1 MKALLALSLLAAV
14 APPGDPIPQD
24 PPAATGERGRTRDES
39 EVERLLR
46 AAIQGRSVVRPQA
59 ASRLVQW
66 FREAGETDR
75 AVLLERLR
83 RDAGDGPSH
92 LARLGPALIEVL
104 GAFEDGALRER
115 LWRAID
121 EPDFPWR
128 PYAVRSV
135 AESALPE
142 EAARFEELL
151 EDPIAPVRAAAIA
164 ALGRLERRSAIDAIA
179 ARLSDEDDRV
189 RRAAAEQL
197 VAWGRPSALWW
208 LVEEYRR
215 SDSFFDR
222 PTGEQAR
229 FAAAKGL
236 SRLIGGDLALH
247 PERPQDA
254 ATELG
259 HLAELVR
266 ARAGERPEIAEI
278 ARAGEPLA
286 GERLGLELR
295 SCRRGE
301 FFLRWTRSDELLV
314 GQGRPV
320 RVALAP
326 GTVDGLAEAAE
337 EAARATPERFFG
349 APGCD
354 LEQLHLV
361 DASGAL
367 RTWIVSKGPEPIEG
381 LRPASLGELF
391 GRLLASVPDEA
402 HSDPRLDRLRSRC
415 RAALLAIGGE

>member
-1 MKALLALSLLAAV
+1 MKAFVALILLAGTVPAA
-14 APPGDPIPQD
+14 GPQD
-24 PPAATGERGRTRDES
+24 PPPARREHGQPGED

-46 AAIQGRSVVRPQA
+46 AATEGRAVVRPQA

-66 FREAGETDR
+66 FHAAGEGER
-75 AVLLERLR
+75 GALLERLR
-83 RDAGDGPSH
+83 REAGDAPDQ

-104 GAFEDGALRER
+104 GSFEDAALRSG
-115 LWRAID
+115 LWRAVD
-121 EPDFPWR
+121 DPDFPWR

-135 AESALPE
+135 AESARPE
-142 EAARFEELL
+142 EAARFERLL
-151 EDPIAPVRAAAIA
+151 EDPIAPVRAAAIT
-164 ALGRLERRSAIDAIA
+164 ALARLDRRSATEALV

-197 VAWGRPSALWW
+197 VAWGRPDALWW

-236 SRLIGGDLALH
+236 ARLFGTDLALH
-247 PERPQDA
+247 PERPGEA
-254 ATELG
+254 AGELS

-278 ARAGEPLA
+278 ARAGEPLE

-301 FFLRWTRSDELLV
+301 FFLRWTEDDELWV

-320 RVALAP
+320 RVRLAP
-326 GTVDGLAEAAE
+326 GTVAGLIAAAE
-337 EAARATPERFFG
+337 EAARVTPRRFFG

-354 LEQLHLV
+354 LEQLHLLQP
-361 DASGAL
+361 GGEL
-367 RTWIVSKGPEPIEG
+367 RTWIVSKGPEPIDG
-381 LRPASLGELF
+381 LRPAALSELF
-391 GRLLASVPDEA
+391 ARLLAGVPDEPHA
-402 HSDPRLDRLRSRC
+402 DPRLDRLRSRC
-415 RAALLAIGGE
+415 RAALLSIGGE